1 MANTGMRAAMT
12 ALIGEPARRP
22 PTYPAIMGPAGWIHQ
37 SRKERIKMT
46 REDDQKE
53 NGVPSPWNR
62 PTSLST
68 SIRYTPGWCALGRG
82 LPRDRLDGRSS
93 SSSLGRRGHSSHR
106 SNPMP
111 IPARSGRTLLG
122 WAWDYFDGYYG

>member
-37 SRKERIKMT
+37 SRNERIRMT
-46 REDDQKE
+46 REDDQNE
-53 NGVPSPWNR
+53 NGAPSPWNR

-68 SIRYTPGWCALGRG
+68 SIRYTPGWRDLGLGLGRN
-82 LPRDRLDGRSS
+82 RLDGLSS
-93 SSSLGRRGHSSHR
+93 SSSLARRGQISHR
-106 SNPMP
+106 SSPMP
-111 IPARSGRTLLG
+111 IP
-122 WAWDYFDGYYG
+122 